1 MNVTR
6 DVIRD
11 LLPVYYSGEASDD
24 TKSLVDDFLAK
35 DASFAS
41 LVKDGERAASQL
53 GASERDPA
61 SRVLSGE
68 AAAFNATKRALRKRT
83 TYLAAAL
90 VFTVWPLSFS
100 FGDQRGQGVTFVF
113 KDAPAV
119 ALAMWVAAIVFWVA
133 YAGQRRRT
141 RSAGI

>member
-11 LLPVYYSGEASDD
+11 LLPVYYSGEASSD

-35 DASFAS
+35 DESFAT
-41 LVKDGERAASQL
+41 LVRDGERAASQL
-53 GASERDPA
+53 DAANDTQACG
-61 SRVLSGE
+61 VVSGE
-68 AAAFNATKRALRKRT
+68 AAAFNATKRALKRRT
-83 TYLAAAL
+83 TYLAGAL
-90 VFTVWPLSFS
+90 LFTVWPVSFS
-100 FGDQRGQGVTFVF
+100 FGDAGVAFVF

-119 ALAMWVAAIVFWVA
+119 ALTMWIVAGVLWAA

-141 RSAGI
+141 RNAGI